1 MTANILQR
9 TDAWHKAR
17 IGMVTASIAGAAL
30 GVNPYRTPDD
40 VIRRMVRDYHGADP
54 EFTGNAATEWGTF
67 HEAGIMAEYA
77 METGN
82 TPVECGFFVH
92 PEYAWLGA
100 SPDGLIGDDTLL
112 EIKAPYGQRDKNP
125 PEFKSAIEQPHYWV
139 QMQVQMACT
148 GRDLCH
154 FYQWSPHGTRLEVVR
169 IDRAWL
175 HENIPMLK
183 AFHAR
188 YLSELDNP
196 AHLEDKRVQV
206 NTSEAATILAEIDRL
221 RLVQS
226 ESKAAEQELLTRLI
240 ELAGGKSAEVH
251 GRKLT
256 LVKGGSSI
264 SYAKAVAELAP
275 GADLSKWTTQR
286 KDSWRLT

>member
-1 MTANILQR
+1 MGKNILQR
-9 TDAWHKAR
+9 TDAWFKAR
-17 IGMVTASIAGAAL
+17 VGMVTASSAGAAL

-40 VIRRMVRDYHGADP
+40 VTRRMVRDYHGADP
-54 EFTGNAATEWGTF
+54 DFTGNAATEWGTF

-82 TPVECGFFVH
+82 APTECGFFVH
-92 PEYAWLGA
+92 PEHGWLGA
-100 SPDGLIGDDTLL
+100 SPDGLIGDDALL

-125 PEFKSAIEQPHYWV
+125 PEFKSALDQPHYWV
-139 QMQVQMACT
+139 QMQVQLACT

-169 IDRAWL
+169 IDRPWL
-175 HENIPMLK
+175 AENIPLLK
-183 AFHAR
+183 AFHER

-196 AHLEDKRVQV
+196 AHLEDRRIQV
-206 NTSEAATILAEIDRL
+206 NTSEAAAILAEIDRV

-226 ESKAAEQELLTRLI
+226 ESKAAEQELLSRLI
-240 ELAGGKSAEVH
+240 ELSGGKSAEVH

-256 LVKGGSSI
+256 LVKGGNSI
-264 SYAKAVAELAP
+264 SYAKAIAELAP
-275 GADLSKWTTQR
+275 DADLSKWTTKR
-286 KDSWRLT
+286 KDSWRLA

>member
-1 MTANILQR
+1 
-9 TDAWHKAR
+9 
-17 IGMVTASIAGAAL
+17 
-30 GVNPYRTPDD
+30 
-40 VIRRMVRDYHGADP
+40 MVREFHGAER
-54 EFTGNAATEWGTF
+54 EFTSNQATEWGTF
-67 HEAGIMAEYA
+67 HESGIMAEYA

-92 PEYAWLGA
+92 PEHDWLGA
-100 SPDGLIGDDTLL
+100 SPDGLIGDDTTL

-148 GRDLCH
+148 GCDLCH
-154 FYQWSPHGTRLEVVR
+154 FYQWAPHGTRLEVVR

-175 HENIPMLK
+175 AENIPLLK
-183 AFHAR
+183 AFHER

-196 AHLEDKRVQV
+196 AHLEPLRVRID
-206 NTSEAATILAEIDRL
+206 TPETELILSEIDRL
-221 RLVQS
+221 RALKRGSDAQ
-226 ESKAAEQELLTRLI
+226 EKELLARLI
-240 ELAGGKSAEVH
+240 ELAGGKNAEVH

-264 SYAKAVAELAP
+264 SYANAIAELAP
-275 GADLSKWTTQR
+275 DADLSKWTTQR